1 VSYLVSE
8 FGILGQDM
16 GTAGRWSRLVFGL
29 GFLILGVII
38 IVWNVSLIYYA
49 QTIIF
54 FLMIVA
60 IYIAAHYL
68 LGERVLAKRNPWIG
82 TAILVFPMLY
92 LVFSAYL
99 GIGIGQFIGLA
110 DIDWPLSTAA
120 FIYIGIS
127 FLIIWKT
134 GYGGCEVVGIPNLLF
149 RRSYRT
155 YCIPLVLVDVLE
167 KRRID
172 LKLPEP
178 SE

>member
-1 VSYLVSE
+1 MASE
-8 FGILGQDM
+8 FGILGQNM
-16 GTAGRWSRLVFGL
+16 GTVGRWSRLVVGL
-29 GFLILGVII
+29 GFLILGAII
-38 IVWNVSLIYYA
+38 LVWNVSLAYYA

-54 FLMIVA
+54 FLIIVT

-68 LGERVLAKRNPWIG
+68 LGERVLAKRNPWVG
-82 TAILVFPMLY
+82 TAILVGPMLY

-99 GIGIGQFIGLA
+99 GIGIGQFIGMA

-120 FIYIGIS
+120 IIYVGVS
-127 FLIIWKT
+127 FLIIWRT
-134 GYGGCEVVGIPNLLF
+134 GYGGCEVVGIPNILF

-172 LKLPEP
+172 LKLTDPAE
-178 SE
+178 